1 MKKYITIILLGF
13 LLASCARIENGFWNL
28 DFERKYEENGSY
40 YVMDG
45 SITYRLIGQGMS
57 DEEMY
62 GKIEIDKTY
71 CVEIVKFQIQNILT
85 SELC

>member
-45 SITYRLIGQGMS
+45 SITYRLVS

-62 GKIEIDKTY
+62 GKIEIGKTY

-85 SELC
+85 NELC